1 MRYRLRL
8 SERVLPEYREHWGQP
23 VILPKQLEIHD
34 KHVANGNIIS
44 VSRTVDPNDPYVVHK
59 ELVYKSKE
67 IADSIFAELEAAGI
81 LLARPEGIE
90 AYDVSGEEIPD

>member
-8 SERVLPEYREHWGQP
+8 SERVLPEYREHWTQP
-23 VILPKQLEIHD
+23 EVLPKQAEIHD

-59 ELVYKSKE
+59 ELIYKSKE